1 MGHVN
6 NERPETRPT
15 AANSCSSSSRARAR
29 THYDNILVLC
39 ILWYYVVDTIL

>member
-15 AANSCSSSSRARAR
+15 AANSCSSSSRERAR
-29 THYDNILVLC
+29 THYDNIL
-39 ILWYYVVDTIL
+39 WYCVYYDIK